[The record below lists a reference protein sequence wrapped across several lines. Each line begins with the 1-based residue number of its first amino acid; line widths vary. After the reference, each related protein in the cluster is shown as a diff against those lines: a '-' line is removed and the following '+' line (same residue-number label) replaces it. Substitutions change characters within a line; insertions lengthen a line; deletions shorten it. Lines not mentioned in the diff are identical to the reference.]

1 MSADLADRRARRRR
15 RLGVVGAVVAT
26 GAAALWTVVVP
37 ERAETA
43 TGLREAA
50 IRYGHPVCWGLLA
63 VVGLLVALDAPRRAR
78 DAVAYAAGASYA
90 AFLLALLT

>member
-1 MSADLADRRARRRR
+1 MSADVADRHALRRR
-15 RLGVVGAVVAT
+15 RLGAAGAVVAS

-43 TGLREAA
+43 TGLREVA

-63 VVGLLVALDAPRRAR
+63 VVGLLVALDAPKRVR

-90 AFLLALLT
+90 AFLLALVT